1 MMNIEASEINYEEI
15 NIKCPHRNIKFAN
28 ELGRILY
35 ENIETFQKRIGS
47 YPDLPVK
54 IIIAKDNEEYA
65 NFTSKN
71 KGIIQFSEAVYN
83 FRNKTIYARNPKNLK
98 NITRLH
104 TILLHEYIHHFVH
117 HHWKN
122 APLWFHEGMAVYFS
136 EDLSY
141 ERELNF
147 IKDFILGNS
156 LPLKKMKF
164 IYPDQ
169 MIKWESFYAKSALA
183 IKYIDTKKKKEF
195 YDLWDISEFD
205 KNFDSAFLK
214 SFYFTTNDFSNFFEE
229 YAKTHF
235 RGEMLL
241 ASSTIIWAFF
251 PLIFLIGL
259 IRRKIKNRRI
269 EKNWVKIEN
278 NENSLKKDEI
288 TN

>member
-1 MMNIEASEINYEEI
+1 MISKIIIFICCSIFFMMNIVASEINFEEI
-15 NIKCPHRNIKFAN
+15 SIKCPQKNITFAN
-28 ELGRILY
+28 ELIKILY
-35 ENIETFQKRIGS
+35 DNIEVFQKRIGS

-54 IIIAKDNEEYA
+54 IVIAKDNEEYKS
-65 NFTSKN
+65 FTSKG

-83 FRNKTIYARNPKNLK
+83 FKEQTIYVRNPRNLK
-98 NITRLH
+98 NISRLH
-104 TILLHEYIHHFVH
+104 KILLHEYIHHYVY

-122 APLWFHEGMAVYFS
+122 APLWFHEGMAVYYS

-156 LPLKKMKF
+156 LPLKKMKY

-195 YDLWDISEFD
+195 YEFWDFSEFD

-214 SFYFTTNDFSNFFEE
+214 AFYFTTDDFSNFFEE
-229 YAKTHF
+229 YSKTQ
-235 RGEMLL
+235 
-241 ASSTIIWAFF
+241 
-251 PLIFLIGL
+251 
-259 IRRKIKNRRI
+259 
-269 EKNWVKIEN
+269 V
-278 NENSLKKDEI
+278 
-288 TN
+288 